1 MLQLQLSPRELAKKL
16 EEKIKKN
23 KFDLED
29 FLGQIQQIKKM
40 GNVKDLLSMV
50 PGMSKALKGVDID
63 DDAFVQV
70 EAIIRSMTPKERSN
84 PKILDSS
91 RKKRVAKGS
100 GTQLEDVNKLLKQFD
115 DMKKVMNLMSK
126 GGRGR
131 MPLPGMRR

>member
-1 MLQLQLSPRELAKKL
+1 
-16 EEKIKKN
+16 
-23 KFDLED
+23 
-29 FLGQIQQIKKM
+29 
-40 GNVKDLLSMV
+40 
-50 PGMSKALKGVDID
+50 MSSRRPPID
-63 DDAFVQV
+63 DDAFVHV

-100 GTQLEDVNKLLKQFD
+100 GTQLEDINKLLKQFD
-115 DMKKVMNLMSK
+115 DMKKVMNMMNK

>member
-1 MLQLQLSPRELAKKL
+1 
-16 EEKIKKN
+16 
-23 KFDLED
+23 
-29 FLGQIQQIKKM
+29 M
-40 GNVKDLLSMV
+40 GNVKDLLSMM
-50 PGMSKALKGVDID
+50 PGMSKALKGIDID

-84 PKILDSS
+84 PKVLDSS

-115 DMKKVMNLMSK
+115 DMKKVMNMMSK